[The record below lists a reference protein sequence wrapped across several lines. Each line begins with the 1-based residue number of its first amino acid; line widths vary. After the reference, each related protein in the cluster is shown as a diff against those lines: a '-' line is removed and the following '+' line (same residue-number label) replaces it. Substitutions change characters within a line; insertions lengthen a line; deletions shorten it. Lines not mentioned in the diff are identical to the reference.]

1 MTLWGRAWDYQSGVA
16 IQAYLTLRPD
26 GADSAKCQERLV
38 QRFLRALGQNGKT

>member
-1 MTLWGRAWDYQSGVA
+1 VPLRALVG
-16 IQAYLTLRPD
+16 PD